1 MTIKIHRFPARKPN
15 PGSVPRP
22 DSPAPHFP
30 GSDPM
35 AEPDSNWSLIAADLV
50 RVGGRPEAVLSL
62 PGLRPE
68 TAAEL
73 AGLMT
78 AHAAAGVT
86 AILAA
91 SG

>member
-1 MTIKIHRFPARKPN
+1 MLIKIHRFPARRP
-15 PGSVPRP
+15 SARP
-22 DSPAPHFP
+22 DSVAPLFP

-68 TAAEL
+68 TALGL

-86 AILAA
+86 AILEA
-91 SG
+91 SGQWTT

>member
-1 MTIKIHRFPARKPN
+1 MATIHRFPARKPN
-15 PGSVPRP
+15 RRPGSI
-22 DSPAPHFP
+22 PAPVAPLFP